1 MKEELKRLTEIRI
14 EVKRLYGEKNRLET
28 SVIDEVVKNGSEK
41 IMMLNET
48 EVLELVWVFDK
59 RIDYDR
65 LKLLYPEIYAL
76 GLETTFSANKALKS
90 MDKKLFNLIL
100 NDCTTIDPHYKVKY
114 KSNKKGKKRL

>member
-1 MKEELKRLTEIRI
+1 MKEELKRLSEIRI

-28 SVIDEVVKNGSEK
+28 SVIDKVVESGSEK
-41 IMMLNET
+41 IMALNKN

-59 RIDYDR
+59 RIDYER

-100 NDCTTIDPHYKVKY
+100 NDCTTINPHYKVKY
-114 KSNKKGKKRL
+114 NKRRKKWMI